1 MSNFNDMFTGISSPE
16 ETRQKSI
23 EAFVAESKAKRELCY
38 TMADEMALNVSD
50 NPKVFQSY
58 LDVQSRFPNYSV
70 NNALLILKQMPQ
82 ATQLGDLNYWKNQK
96 NYIRKNEL
104 DNNVLIL
111 EPGDEYRREDGSVGT
126 YINAKKVYDISQSK
140 NSRHRETPLNDI
152 NSLIR
157 AIANSSPVAFKSI
170 APEQM
175 PQGYAVLYD
184 KNSDRIY
191 LRNGLDDG
199 VKVFQLTT
207 MEIAHA
213 MMAKDNP
220 DYDRNESHLTAYA
233 ASYML
238 CKQYGIN
245 TDDFTFEVSP
255 ESETNEPQDIKKE
268 LTKIKSIAN
277 DISNRMEP
285 TLVKNRATKEKSYE
299 R

>member
-1 MSNFNDMFTGISSPE
+1 MSNFNDMFTGVPSPE
-16 ETRQKSI
+16 EARQNSI
-23 EAFVAESKAKRELCY
+23 DAFVAESKANRELCY
-38 TMADEMALNVSD
+38 SMADEMAMNVAND
-50 NPKVFQSY
+50 PKVFQSY
-58 LDVQSRFPNYSV
+58 LDMQSKFPNYSV
-70 NNALLILKQMPQ
+70 NNVLLVLKQMPQ
-82 ATQLGDLNYWKNQK
+82 ATQLGDLSYWKNQK
-96 NYIRKNEL
+96 NYIRRNEL
-104 DNNVLIL
+104 NKYVLIL
-111 EPGDEYRREDGSVGT
+111 EPGDEYRREDGSIGT

-140 NSRHRETPLNDI
+140 NSRHREMPLNDI

-157 AIANSSPVAFKSI
+157 ALANSSPVAFKSI
-170 APEQM
+170 TPEQM

-213 MMAKDNP
+213 IIVKDNP

-233 ASYML
+233 TSYML

-245 TDDFTFEVSP
+245 TEDFAFEVSP
-255 ESETNEPQDIKKE
+255 QSETNEPQDIKKE

-285 TLVKNRATKEKSYE
+285 TLSKNRDNKEKSYE

>member
-1 MSNFNDMFTGISSPE
+1 MSIVVKMDQLEHIS
-16 ETRQKSI
+16 T
-23 EAFVAESKAKRELCY
+23 L
-38 TMADEMALNVSD
+38 
-50 NPKVFQSY
+50 
-58 LDVQSRFPNYSV
+58 
-70 NNALLILKQMPQ
+70 
-82 ATQLGDLNYWKNQK
+82 
-96 NYIRKNEL
+96 
-104 DNNVLIL
+104 
-111 EPGDEYRREDGSVGT
+111 
-126 YINAKKVYDISQSK
+126 KKVYDISQSK

>member
-1 MSNFNDMFTGISSPE
+1 MSNFNDMFTGIQSTE
-16 ETRQKSI
+16 ESKQKSI
-23 EAFVAESKAKRELCY
+23 DAFIAESKANRELCY
-38 TMADEMALNVSD
+38 SMADEMAMNVAND
-50 NPKVFQSY
+50 PKAFQSY
-58 LDVQSRFPNYSV
+58 LDMQSKFPNYSV
-70 NNALLILKQMPQ
+70 NNVLLVLKQMPQ
-82 ATQLGDLNYWKNQK
+82 ATHLGDLSYWKNQK
-96 NYIRKNEL
+96 IYIRRNEL
-104 DNNVLIL
+104 DNKVLIL
-111 EPGDEYRREDGSVGT
+111 EPGDEYRREDGTVGT
-126 YINAKKVYDISQSK
+126 YFNVKKVYDISQSK

-170 APEQM
+170 TPEQM

-184 KNSDRIY
+184 KNSDKIY

-220 DYDRNESHLTAYA
+220 HYNRNESHLTAYA
-233 ASYML
+233 SSYML
-238 CKQYGIN
+238 CKQYGVR

-255 ESETNEPQDIKKE
+255 QSETNEPQDIKKE
-268 LTKIKSIAN
+268 LTKIKEIAN

-285 TLVKNRATKEKSYE
+285 TLSKNRTTKEKSYE

>member
-1 MSNFNDMFTGISSPE
+1 MSNLNEMFTSIPSPE
-16 ETRQKSI
+16 ETKQKAVDNFI
-23 EAFVAESKAKRELCY
+23 AESKANRELCY
-38 TMADEMALNVSD
+38 SMADEMAMNVTKD
-50 NPKVFQSY
+50 PKVFQSY

-70 NNALLILKQMPQ
+70 NNALLILNQMPQ

-111 EPGDEYRREDGSVGT
+111 EPGDEYRREDGTVGT
-126 YINAKKVYDISQSK
+126 YFNAKKVYDISQSK

-170 APEQM
+170 TPEQM
-175 PQGYAVLYD
+175 PQGYHVLYD
-184 KNSDRIY
+184 KNSDKIY

-199 VKVFQLTT
+199 IKVFQLTT

-213 MMAKDNP
+213 MLAKDNP
-220 DYDRNESHLTAYA
+220 NYDRNESHLTAYA
-233 ASYML
+233 SSYML
-238 CKQYGIN
+238 CKQYGVN
-245 TDDFTFEVSP
+245 TDDFIFEVSP
-255 ESETNEPQDIKKE
+255 QSETNEPQDIKKE
-268 LTKIKSIAN
+268 LAKIKNIAN

-285 TLVKNRATKEKSYE
+285 TLVQNRSTKEKSYE

>member
-1 MSNFNDMFTGISSPE
+1 MSNFNDMFTGIPPSE
-16 ETRQKSI
+16 EARQQSI
-23 EAFVAESKAKRELCY
+23 DAFVAESKANRELCY
-38 TMADEMALNVSD
+38 SMADEMAMNVAND
-50 NPKVFQSY
+50 PKVFQSY
-58 LDVQSRFPNYSV
+58 LDMQSKFPNYSV
-70 NNALLILKQMPQ
+70 NNALLVLKQMPQ
-82 ATQLGDLNYWKNQK
+82 ATQLGDLSYWKSQK
-96 NYIRKNEL
+96 NYIRRNEL
-104 DNNVLIL
+104 NKHILIL
-111 EPGDEYRREDGSVGT
+111 EPGDEYRREDGSIGT

-140 NSRHRETPLNDI
+140 NSRHREMPLNDI

-157 AIANSSPVAFKSI
+157 ALANSSPVAFKSI
-170 APEQM
+170 TPEQM
-175 PQGYAVLYD
+175 PQGYAILYD

-213 MMAKDNP
+213 MIAKDNP

-233 ASYML
+233 TSYML

-245 TDDFTFEVSP
+245 TEDFAFEVSLQ
-255 ESETNEPQDIKKE
+255 SETNEPQDIKKE

-277 DISNRMEP
+277 NISNRMEP
-285 TLVKNRATKEKSYE
+285 TLSKNRANKEKSYE

>member
-1 MSNFNDMFTGISSPE
+1 
-16 ETRQKSI
+16 
-23 EAFVAESKAKRELCY
+23 
-38 TMADEMALNVSD
+38 
-50 NPKVFQSY
+50 
-58 LDVQSRFPNYSV
+58 
-70 NNALLILKQMPQ
+70 
-82 ATQLGDLNYWKNQK
+82 
-96 NYIRKNEL
+96 
-104 DNNVLIL
+104 
-111 EPGDEYRREDGSVGT
+111 
-126 YINAKKVYDISQSK
+126 
-140 NSRHRETPLNDI
+140 
-152 NSLIR
+152 
-157 AIANSSPVAFKSI
+157 
-170 APEQM
+170 
-175 PQGYAVLYD
+175 
-184 KNSDRIY
+184 
-191 LRNGLDDG
+191 
-199 VKVFQLTT
+199 

-299 R
+299 IINALITYDKVPMVLLSDANSVSLANKKKTKEKIMNLQDFINTLKDIDKRNKVISW